1 MRTSAIR
8 VTIFVASLLLPAVA
22 SADADALKAFVE
34 GKTLSLAQN
43 QQLQILQLQQE
54 LHQLRQDHETGKV
67 AANLMNQL
75 IENGLV
81 QHNGDDSF
89 VVHGSHG
96 DREFS
101 SKQKPGDDKDRSL

>member
-1 MRTSAIR
+1 MMKITSKRRRTQAQIK
-8 VTIFVASLLLPAVA
+8 
-22 SADADALKAFVE
+22 ADKEAAEQKEAE
-34 GKTLSLAQN
+34 AQN
-43 QQLQILQLQQE
+43 KQLQILQLQQE

-67 AANLMNQL
+67 AANLMNQF

-96 DREFS
+96 DRDNVALFLH
-101 SKQKPGDDKDRSL
+101 DR

>member
-1 MRTSAIR
+1 MLKISSKRRRTQAQIK
-8 VTIFVASLLLPAVA
+8 
-22 SADADALKAFVE
+22 ADKEAAEQKEVD
-34 GKTLSLAQN
+34 AQN
-43 QQLQILQLQQE
+43 QQVQILQLQQE
-54 LHQLRQDHETGKV
+54 LTQLRQDHETGKV
-67 AANLMNQL
+67 AANLMNQF

-101 SKQKPGDDKDRSL
+101 SKHKPGDGNDRSL